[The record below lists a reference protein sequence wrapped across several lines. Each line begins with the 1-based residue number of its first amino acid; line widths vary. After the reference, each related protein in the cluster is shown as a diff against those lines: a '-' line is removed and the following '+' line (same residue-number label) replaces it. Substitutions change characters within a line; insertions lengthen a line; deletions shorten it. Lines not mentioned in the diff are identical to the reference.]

1 MRSFAALLILV
12 SLLLLP
18 FVGFGCNS
26 DSGGSTEESEP
37 AAAALELDAEP
48 AGGAPG
54 TAEGVDAA
62 P

>member
-26 DSGGSTEESEP
+26 GGGSTEESEP
-37 AAAALELDAEP
+37 AAATDALDAEP

-54 TAEGVDAA
+54 TPEAA